1 MAVIKKVVAPVV
13 KVIRQH
19 APMIGTVV
27 GGVIGGIAGIPAGP
41 AGMVAG
47 AKAGAAI
54 GSQIGIAAQ
63 FAVASCI
70 PQNSLTIKCT

>member
-1 MAVIKKVVAPVV
+1 VAVIKKVVAPVV

-41 AGMVAG
+41 AGMLAG
-47 AKAGAAI
+47 AQAGATV

-70 PQNSLTIKCT
+70 PEKSLTIKCT